1 MDVLLMKLTLPL
13 LLLLSLLQACSQ
25 TATLPPVTP
34 PHTPQHY
41 FAKTDAAIPE
51 VAAFYQLNESQ
62 QQQFLQFY
70 QQKELQHLPGNKRL
84 ELFLNKQLSN
94 FHYEGKNY
102 SASQTMQLMAGNCM
116 SLAVLTTALAKLVN
130 IEVGYRATYG
140 EPMLNFSGD
149 LFISSDHVR
158 TYLFAP
164 DQPSPD
170 KPATNLQVVQKAA
183 VAIDYFPDRLDRLGA
198 MFDHKRFA
206 AMMYNN
212 LAVDAL
218 LADDQ
223 NKAFWLTHAALQQ
236 DPTYS
241 ASINLLGIL
250 YRRVGD
256 SGSAQQWYEFG
267 LKHSINPAAIAS
279 NYLLVAQ
286 ELNDSAAITRLE
298 TLLLQSNDD
307 NPYNWFYLAYQAEQ
321 QQQQDKA
328 IRYYQKLLE
337 QAPYLHR
344 ANLALARLYL
354 QQNNNT
360 AAKAVLREALRY
372 SYEQGQV
379 AMYKAKLEAVN
390 ERQSGQALPE

>member
-1 MDVLLMKLTLPL
+1 MDVPEMKFTLPL
-13 LLLLSLLQACSQ
+13 LLLVSLLQACSQ
-25 TATLPPVTP
+25 TSAPPP
-34 PHTPQHY
+34 AIAPQTPQHY
-41 FAKTDAAIPE
+41 FAKVDADAIPQ
-51 VAAFYQLNESQ
+51 VAAFYQLSEAQ

-70 QQKELQHLPGNKRL
+70 HQTKLQQLPGNKRL
-84 ELFLNKQLSN
+84 EMFLHQQLSN

-102 SASQTMQLMAGNCM
+102 SASQTMQLMSGNCM

-158 TYLFAP
+158 TYLFSQDEP
-164 DQPSPD
+164 DPD
-170 KPATNLQVVQKAA
+170 RLITQKAA

-198 MFDHKRFA
+198 MFDHRRFA

-212 LAVDAL
+212 LAADAL

-223 NKAFWLTHAALQQ
+223 NKAFWLTQAALQQ

-250 YRRVGD
+250 YRRAGD
-256 SGSAQQWYEFG
+256 LASAQQWYEFG
-267 LKHSINPAAIAS
+267 LKHSINPAAIAG
-279 NYLLVAQ
+279 NYLQVAQ
-286 ELNDSAAITRLE
+286 ELNDNAAIHRLE
-298 TLLLQSNDD
+298 ALLQQSNDD

-328 IRYYQKLLE
+328 ILYYQKLLE
-337 QAPYLHR
+337 QVPYLHR

-360 AAKAVLREALRY
+360 AARTVLRQALRY

-379 AMYKAKLEAVN
+379 AMYKAKLQAVN
-390 ERQSGQALPE
+390 ERQSGQAQPE

>member
-1 MDVLLMKLTLPL
+1 MDVPEMKFTLPL
-13 LLLLSLLQACSQ
+13 LLLVSLLQACSQ
-25 TATLPPVTP
+25 TSAPPP
-34 PHTPQHY
+34 AIAPQTPQHY
-41 FAKTDAAIPE
+41 FAKVDADAIPQ
-51 VAAFYQLNESQ
+51 VAAFYQLSEAQ

-70 QQKELQHLPGNKRL
+70 HQTKLQQLPGNKRL
-84 ELFLNKQLSN
+84 EMFLHQQLSN

-102 SASQTMQLMAGNCM
+102 SASQTMQLMSGNCM

-158 TYLFAP
+158 TYLFSQDEP
-164 DQPSPD
+164 DPD
-170 KPATNLQVVQKAA
+170 RLITQKAA

-198 MFDHKRFA
+198 MFDHRRFA

-212 LAVDAL
+212 LAADAL

-223 NKAFWLTHAALQQ
+223 NKAFWLTQAALQQ

-250 YRRVGD
+250 YRRAGD
-256 SGSAQQWYEFG
+256 LASAQQWYEFG
-267 LKHSINPAAIAS
+267 LKHSINPAAIAG
-279 NYLLVAQ
+279 NYLQVAQ
-286 ELNDSAAITRLE
+286 ELNDNAAIHRLE
-298 TLLLQSNDD
+298 ALLQQSNDD

-328 IRYYQKLLE
+328 ILYYQKLLE

-360 AAKAVLREALRY
+360 AARTVLRQALRY

-379 AMYKAKLEAVN
+379 AMYKAKLQAVN
-390 ERQSGQALPE
+390 ERQSGQAQPE

>member
-1 MDVLLMKLTLPL
+1 MKLLLPL
-13 LLLLSLLQACSQ
+13 ILLLSLLQACSQ
-25 TATLPPVTP
+25 TAALPSVTP
-34 PHTPQHY
+34 PQTPQHY
-41 FAKTDAAIPE
+41 FAKADAEAIPR
-51 VAAFYQLNESQ
+51 VAALYQLSEAQ

-70 QQKELQHLPGNKRL
+70 RQKKLQHLPGNKRL
-84 ELFLNKQLSN
+84 ELFLHKQLSN

-102 SASQTMQLMAGNCM
+102 SASQTMQLMSGNCM

-164 DQPSPD
+164 EQPTPDQ
-170 KPATNLQVVQKAA
+170 PATNLQVLQKAA

-198 MFDHKRFA
+198 MFDHQRFA

-223 NKAFWLTHAALQQ
+223 NKAFWLTQAALQQ

-250 YRRVGD
+250 YRRAGD
-256 SGSAQQWYEFG
+256 LASAQQWYEFG
-267 LKHSINPAAIAS
+267 LKHSINPAALAS

-286 ELNDSAAITRLE
+286 ELNDSAAISRLE

-328 IRYYQKLLE
+328 IRYYRKLLE

-360 AAKAVLREALRY
+360 AARAVLREALRY

-379 AMYKAKLEAVN
+379 AMYQAKLQAVN

>member
-1 MDVLLMKLTLPL
+1 MKLPLPL
-13 LLLLSLLQACSQ
+13 ILLLSLLQGCSQ
-25 TATLPPVTP
+25 TAAPPPVTP
-34 PHTPQHY
+34 PQTPQHY
-41 FAKTDAAIPE
+41 FAKTAADAIPQ
-51 VAAFYQLNESQ
+51 VTAFYQLSEAQ
-62 QQQFLQFY
+62 QQQFLKFY
-70 QQKELQHLPGNKRL
+70 QRKELQQLPGNKRL
-84 ELFLNKQLSN
+84 EMYLHKQLSN

-102 SASQTMQLMAGNCM
+102 SASQTMQLMSGNCM
-116 SLAVLTTALAKLVN
+116 SLAVLTTALARLVN

-158 TYLFAP
+158 TYLFTPQQDTAE
-164 DQPSPD
+164 Q
-170 KPATNLQVVQKAA
+170 LVLQKAA

-198 MFDHKRFA
+198 MFDQKRFA

-218 LADDQ
+218 LADDH
-223 NKAFWLTHAALQQ
+223 NKAFWLTQAALQQ

-250 YRRVGD
+250 YRRAGD
-256 SGSAQQWYEFG
+256 LASAQQWYEFG

-286 ELNDSAAITRLE
+286 ELNDSAAVNRLE

-328 IRYYQKLLE
+328 IRHYQKLLE

-354 QQNNNT
+354 KQNNNI
-360 AAKAVLREALRY
+360 AARAVLREALRY
-372 SYEQGQV
+372 SYEQGQI
-379 AMYKAKLEAVN
+379 AMYQAKLQAVN
-390 ERQSGQALPE
+390 ERLSGQAQPE

>member
-1 MDVLLMKLTLPL
+1 MDVPEMKFTLPL
-13 LLLLSLLQACSQ
+13 LLLVSLLQACSQ
-25 TATLPPVTP
+25 TSAPPP
-34 PHTPQHY
+34 AIAPQTPQHY
-41 FAKTDAAIPE
+41 FAKVDADAIPQ
-51 VAAFYQLNESQ
+51 VAAFYQLSEAQ

-70 QQKELQHLPGNKRL
+70 HQTKLQQLPGNKRL
-84 ELFLNKQLSN
+84 EMFLHQQLSN

-102 SASQTMQLMAGNCM
+102 SASQTMQLMSGNCM

-158 TYLFAP
+158 TYLF
-164 DQPSPD
+164 SPD
-170 KPATNLQVVQKAA
+170 EPDPDRLITQKAA

-198 MFDHKRFA
+198 MFDHRRFA

-223 NKAFWLTHAALQQ
+223 NKAFWLTQAALQQ

-250 YRRVGD
+250 YRRAGD
-256 SGSAQQWYEFG
+256 LASAQQWYEFG

-279 NYLLVAQ
+279 NYLLVAK
-286 ELNDSAAITRLE
+286 ELNDSAAINRLE
-298 TLLLQSNDD
+298 VLLLQSNDD

-328 IRYYQKLLE
+328 ILYYQKLLE
-337 QAPYLHR
+337 QAPYLHK

-360 AAKAVLREALRY
+360 AARTVLRQALRY

-379 AMYKAKLEAVN
+379 AMYQAKLQAVN
-390 ERQSGQALPE
+390 ERQSGQAQPE

>member
-1 MDVLLMKLTLPL
+1 MKFTLPL
-13 LLLLSLLQACSQ
+13 LLLVSLLQACSQ
-25 TATLPPVTP
+25 TSAPPP
-34 PHTPQHY
+34 AIAPQTPQHY
-41 FAKTDAAIPE
+41 FAKVDADAIPQ
-51 VAAFYQLNESQ
+51 VAAFYQLSEAQ

-70 QQKELQHLPGNKRL
+70 HQTKLQQLPGNKRL
-84 ELFLNKQLSN
+84 EMFLHQQLSN

-102 SASQTMQLMAGNCM
+102 SASQTMQLMSGNCM

-158 TYLFAP
+158 TYLFSQDEP
-164 DQPSPD
+164 DPD
-170 KPATNLQVVQKAA
+170 RLITQKAA

-198 MFDHKRFA
+198 MFDHRRFA

-212 LAVDAL
+212 LAADAL

-223 NKAFWLTHAALQQ
+223 NKAFWLTQAALQQ

-250 YRRVGD
+250 YRRAGD
-256 SGSAQQWYEFG
+256 LASAQQWYEFG
-267 LKHSINPAAIAS
+267 LKHSINPAAIAG
-279 NYLLVAQ
+279 NYLQVAQ
-286 ELNDSAAITRLE
+286 ELNDNAAIHRLE
-298 TLLLQSNDD
+298 ALLQQSNDD

-328 IRYYQKLLE
+328 ILYYQKLLE

-360 AAKAVLREALRY
+360 AARTVLRQALRY

-379 AMYKAKLEAVN
+379 AMYKAKLQAVN
-390 ERQSGQALPE
+390 ERQSGQAQPE

>member
-1 MDVLLMKLTLPL
+1 MKLPLPL
-13 LLLLSLLQACSQ
+13 ILLLILLQACSQ
-25 TATLPPVTP
+25 TPAPAITP
-34 PHTPQHY
+34 PQTPQHY
-41 FAKTDAAIPE
+41 FAKPAAHAIPE
-51 VAAFYQLNESQ
+51 VAAFYQLSDIQ

-70 QQKELQHLPGNKRL
+70 QQSELQQMPGYERL
-84 ELFLNKQLSN
+84 ELFLSKQLSN

-102 SASQTMQLMAGNCM
+102 SASQTMQLMSGNCM

-149 LFISSDHVR
+149 VFISSDHVR

-164 DQPSPD
+164 QEDTMQQ
-170 KPATNLQVVQKAA
+170 LRVQRAA
-183 VAIDYFPDRLDRLGA
+183 VAIDYFPERLDRLGA
-198 MFDHKRFA
+198 MFDHRRFA

-212 LAVDAL
+212 LAADAL
-218 LADDQ
+218 LAGDQ
-223 NKAFWLTHAALQQ
+223 NKAFWLTRAALQQ
-236 DPTYS
+236 EPTYS
-241 ASINLLGIL
+241 ASINLLGVL
-250 YRRVGD
+250 YRRAGD
-256 SGSAQQWYEFG
+256 LRSAQQWYEFG
-267 LKHSINPAAIAS
+267 LKHSMNPAAIAS

-286 ELNDSAAITRLE
+286 ELNDSAAVNRLE
-298 TLLLQSNDD
+298 TLLLQSDDD

-321 QQQQDKA
+321 QQQQDRA

-360 AAKAVLREALRY
+360 AASKVLHEALRY

-379 AMYKAKLEAVN
+379 AMYKAKLQAVN
-390 ERQSGQALPE
+390 GHQSGQALPE